1 MTDTAYPKI
10 ATQYTDM
17 DLHLQALPQRQ
28 TEAYRVW
35 RLVQIVI
42 KKHKSSRTNSKKKRK
57 KKRPEQLVAFLICV
71 GLQLHNRLILLD
83 ELEELRGVELGIT
96 IVIGLQKHG

>member
-1 MTDTAYPKI
+1 MTDTACPKI
-10 ATQYTDM
+10 ATQHTDM

-42 KKHKSSRTNSKKKRK
+42 KSVHEQIKIKKDLSS
-57 KKRPEQLVAFLICV
+57 
-71 GLQLHNRLILLD
+71 LL
-83 ELEELRGVELGIT
+83 LS
-96 IVIGLQKHG
+96 